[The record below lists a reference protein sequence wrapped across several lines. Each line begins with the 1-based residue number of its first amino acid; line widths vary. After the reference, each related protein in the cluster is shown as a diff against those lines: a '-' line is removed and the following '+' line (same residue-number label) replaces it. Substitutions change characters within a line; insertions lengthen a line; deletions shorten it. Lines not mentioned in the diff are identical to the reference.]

1 MVNVK
6 ISTKW
11 YENSPCVDD
20 RRVRNSVDSLCFF
33 PLLLLLFVFLA
44 LKSTLPLCV
53 SWFLASI
60 LFCFDRTLAVN
71 YEYFCFSLALDS
83 LQLGLH
89 RSAVILDYFCSNWR
103 CQLEWPR
110 SNGKFLFRGL
120 LETCWLLLR
129 LLMSCSGSLCGLS
142 LFSCSLIDPS
152 VYFWE
157 HLHCAN
163 ILPTTPPSFSV
174 DPWGH
179 DPSHG
184 GSDSHQPLAAARNL
198 GPRHTRKPPRITIF
212 SLKYHPLTFSFLCI
226 VGQKARD
233 FASFF
238 NQIQAALH
246 QCTMG

>member
-1 MVNVK
+1 M
-6 ISTKW
+6 
-11 YENSPCVDD
+11 
-20 RRVRNSVDSLCFF
+20 RNSVDSLCFF

-83 LQLGLH
+83 LRLFLI
-89 RSAVILDYFCSNWR
+89 ILVQNWQ

-110 SNGKFLFRGL
+110 SNGKFLSRGL

-129 LLMSCSGSLCGLS
+129 LLMSCSASLCGLS

-198 GPRHTRKPPRITIF
+198 GPRHTRKPPSLTIF
-212 SLKYHPLTFSFLCI
+212 SLK
-226 VGQKARD
+226 
-233 FASFF
+233 
-238 NQIQAALH
+238 
-246 QCTMG
+246 

>member
-1 MVNVK
+1 MLFSSFAFAICLLGVEINFATV
-6 ISTKW
+6 
-11 YENSPCVDD
+11 CVL
-20 RRVRNSVDSLCFF
+20 VLGIHII
-33 PLLLLLFVFLA
+33 LFWQNPGCKLWVFLFQFGIGF
-44 LKSTLPLCV
+44 P
-53 SWFLASI
+53 
-60 LFCFDRTLAVN
+60 
-71 YEYFCFSLALDS
+71 
-83 LQLGLH
+83 
-89 RSAVILDYFCSNWR
+89 AVILDYSCSNWR

-110 SNGKFLFRGL
+110 SNGKFLSRGL
-120 LETCWLLLR
+120 LETCCSLLLR
-129 LLMSCSGSLCGLS
+129 LLMSCSLCGLS

-163 ILPTTPPSFSV
+163 ILPTIPPSFSV